1 MGRIVVGVDGSESS
15 KRALRWAAE
24 EAALRGASL
33 EVVHTYEHDR
43 TWTSYP
49 GDEDVNPAAVEQLRT
64 EIARSADRAADHA
77 RAIVDRL
84 VADLDGIDASGT
96 VVQSQHAAK
105 TLVERSKDADMLVVG
120 SRGRGGFKELVLGSI
135 GQQCASYAECPVV
148 IVRGP
153 RTGR

>member
-24 EAALRGASL
+24 EAVLRGASL

-49 GDEDVNPAAVEQLRT
+49 GDEDVSALAVEQLRDQ
-64 EIARSADRAADHA
+64 IARTADRAAAHA
-77 RAIVDRL
+77 RAVVDRL
-84 VADLDGIDASGT
+84 VADLDGVAATGS
-96 VVQSQHAAK
+96 VVQSQHPAK
-105 TLVERSKDADMLVVG
+105 TLVERSRDADMLVVG
-120 SRGRGGFKELVLGSI
+120 SRGRGGFKELLLGSI

-148 IVRGP
+148 IIREAADD
-153 RTGR
+153 R